1 MASSIPRTFTPL
13 FSPSHVGSGTKI
25 RGTLASLSAA
35 LVLLC
40 ASSSNAGDT
49 CTASVEKSP
58 CTAASGGGDD
68 YCCAPGWVFDNNWAS
83 SAGSPGGISV
93 TWSSSSMQF
102 TQKYNLNDSCCEA
115 LYAGIGNI
123 GSTVVT
129 DTYNQPGSHLPLQ
142 LKDIALLKGAWTIQ
156 VPPVKSS
163 DIYRVYYEM
172 FLSSTT
178 AGLRDKGNITIDFY
192 HPLYDYGGKIS
203 HTSLLGYSDME
214 VVDYGAQTNAN
225 QGPFIA
231 FALPSDAYTPDKNG
245 VITISSVDVAAVL
258 DWALT
263 NYPKYYSNTIY
274 LTELNLAE
282 EAMTVSGTFTTTF
295 ASFEIQK
302 TGSPV
307 VYDPTFTD
315 SFWTNGTMSSGAPL
329 IDRRR
334 RRVLRVGQRIV
345 GRGGERVGRRR
356 GQQRIVRSR
365 ERIVRRGGCRVF
377 RGGQQLGR
385 REHRNLRREQRVLW
399 IRCTGSEPGRPGQ
412 REQSGRMQRGRE
424 GQRPELG
431 CDARRGARAR
441 AAPRAQALRGGID
454 ETELHRAPG
463 VTRLRPTICVASP
476 RSAGRRRKE
485 GGATR
490 SSSGSRVQAK
500 RRPSPSGARAP
511 SPARRPRCSRA
522 SRRRGDRGRGT
533 SQSTSWCPGRE
544 STTTPSSAPPCA
556 RGRSSPSR
564 RP

>member
-1 MASSIPRTFTPL
+1 MASSIPRTFTPM
-13 FSPSHVGSGTKI
+13 FSPSRVGSGTMV

-93 TWSSSSMQF
+93 TWSSNSMQF

-258 DWALT
+258 NWALT
-263 NYPKYYSNTIY
+263 NYPSYYSNTIY

-302 TGSPV
+302 NGSPV

-315 SFWTNGTMSSGAPL
+315 SFWTNGTMSSGAPQSTGDGGASSGSASGSSGGAASGSGGGAVSSGSSGAASGSSGGVAAASSGATSGSGGVSSGTL
-329 IDRRR
+329 GASSGSSGSGAPAASPGAQGNGSSQDGGCSTGANGNGRSSAAMLVMALGLALRR
-334 RRVLRVGQRIV
+334 
-345 GRGGERVGRRR
+345 GRRR
-356 GQQRIVRSR
+356 AAAD
-365 ERIVRRGGCRVF
+365 RR
-377 RGGQQLGR
+377 
-385 REHRNLRREQRVLW
+385 N
-399 IRCTGSEPGRPGQ
+399 
-412 REQSGRMQRGRE
+412 
-424 GQRPELG
+424 
-431 CDARRGARAR
+431 
-441 AAPRAQALRGGID
+441 
-454 ETELHRAPG
+454 
-463 VTRLRPTICVASP
+463 
-476 RSAGRRRKE
+476 
-485 GGATR
+485 
-490 SSSGSRVQAK
+490 
-500 RRPSPSGARAP
+500 
-511 SPARRPRCSRA
+511 
-522 SRRRGDRGRGT
+522 
-533 SQSTSWCPGRE
+533 
-544 STTTPSSAPPCA
+544 
-556 RGRSSPSR
+556 
-564 RP
+564 

>member
-329 IDRRR
+329 STGDGGASSGSASGSSGGAASGSGGGAASSGSSGAASGSSGG
-334 RRVLRVGQRIV
+334 VAAASSGAASSSGGVSSGTFGASSGSSGSGAPAASPGAQGNGSSQGGCSAGAKGN
-345 GRGGERVGRRR
+345 GRSSAAMLVVALGLALRR
-356 GQQRIVRSR
+356 GRKRS
-365 ERIVRRGGCRVF
+365 
-377 RGGQQLGR
+377 
-385 REHRNLRREQRVLW
+385 
-399 IRCTGSEPGRPGQ
+399 
-412 REQSGRMQRGRE
+412 
-424 GQRPELG
+424 
-431 CDARRGARAR
+431 A
-441 AAPRAQALRGGID
+441 
-454 ETELHRAPG
+454 
-463 VTRLRPTICVASP
+463 
-476 RSAGRRRKE
+476 AGRRN
-485 GGATR
+485 
-490 SSSGSRVQAK
+490 
-500 RRPSPSGARAP
+500 
-511 SPARRPRCSRA
+511 
-522 SRRRGDRGRGT
+522 
-533 SQSTSWCPGRE
+533 
-544 STTTPSSAPPCA
+544 
-556 RGRSSPSR
+556 
-564 RP
+564 